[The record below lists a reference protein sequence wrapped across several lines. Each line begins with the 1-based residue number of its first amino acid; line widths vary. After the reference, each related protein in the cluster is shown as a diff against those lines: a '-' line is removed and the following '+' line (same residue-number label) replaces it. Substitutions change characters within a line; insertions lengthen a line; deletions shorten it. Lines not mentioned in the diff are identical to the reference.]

1 MDNSQSSFLNTPPS
15 ISLPKGGGA
24 IRDLGEKFTANP
36 VTGTSSISVPI
47 YVSPGR
53 SGFSPQLNLSY
64 DSGAGNGWFGLG
76 WNLALPSITRKTD
89 KGLPR
94 YLDDVESDVF
104 ILSGAE
110 DLVPILMDEAG
121 TQRFEKSRTVAG
133 RTYSIRRYRPR
144 VEGFFAR
151 IERWS
156 NVNDSTDV
164 FWRSISRENITTWY
178 GRTRESRIFDPENA
192 AHVFQWFICETYDD
206 RGNAIVYRYKPE
218 DSAGMLT
225 SQSHEFNRSSSSRS
239 ANRYLKRLFYGNNDP
254 YLPQLNETA
263 EWPLPPNAAPWN
275 PISSTD
281 SGLESVDASRNWHFE
296 LVFDYGEHDRER
308 PLPTDTSKWVPRN
321 DPFSIYRPTFEVR
334 TYRLCQRVLMFH
346 HFENEGGVDINC
358 LVRATDLTYSY
369 EVKLS
374 PSIDPIFSFL
384 RKVQVTS
391 YRRDDQGGYF
401 KKSLPPVTF
410 EYSAAEIDETIHQVD
425 AESLQNL
432 PSGLDG
438 SDYQWIDLDGEAL
451 PGVLTQQGGAL
462 FYKRN
467 LSPINTTVP
476 VNVNDEARVEARFS
490 TVESVSEQPVL
501 VTTDTKRYQL
511 LDLSGDGQL
520 DLVDFDDVAPGFY
533 ERTENQGW
541 KTLTSFESLP
551 VVDWNNPNLKFIDLT
566 GDGHADILISE
577 LEVFT
582 WYPSLGEEGFSEAEH
597 VPRFFDEQ
605 KGPAVIFADGTESI
619 FVADFSG
626 DGLSDIVRVRNG
638 QVCYWPNL
646 GYGRFGAQVLMDNSP
661 WFDRPDQ
668 FDGRRLRLADIDGSG
683 LTDIIYL
690 ASDGVQLYFN
700 QSGNGLSDKSSLNQ
714 FPRVDDVSWITAL
727 DLLGIGTACLAWST
741 PLPGA
746 DRREIRYID
755 LMSGQK
761 PHLLTKVKN
770 NLGVETTVQYA
781 PSTKFY
787 LLDKL
792 RGRPWITRLPF
803 PVHCVERVAVY
814 DKWRNT
820 TFTTSYSYHH
830 GYFDGVE
837 REFRGFGR
845 VDQIDTEDYGKFS
858 AGNIFSPYITDD
870 QTLYQPPVK
879 TSTWFHTGVFI
890 DEGQI
895 LSHYAEEYFPN
906 SLLAARPE
914 LAQALS
920 SFKENELPEP
930 DFADADLSVDEWRE
944 ALRACKGTPL
954 RQETYELDVDSL
966 KQGIEKPVRLFS
978 TTYHNCH
985 IDRLQRQ
992 GINQHAVFLVTES
1005 EAISYHYEL
1014 DLRAAGVKPDPR
1026 VTHTLNLNIDEFG
1039 QVLQSVSV
1047 AYPRLN
1053 KGPDTDLPAQIR
1065 QLAADVQAELHL
1077 GYSENVFTQQLLE
1090 ADFPDVNRLPLLCE
1104 SILYELTGIGPADAD
1119 DQTTADERD
1128 DVYFSL
1134 DELRAF
1140 RLSERYQTSGRS
1152 VSFLD
1157 YHKLPDG
1164 TPQKRLVER
1173 VRTLYFD
1180 DASNTA
1186 PPNRKLDFGHHGP
1199 RGFKYEDYKLAL
1211 TNDLLD
1217 SVFKRQSENGIE
1229 DLLALE
1235 VETGVSAR
1243 SKLDEPVQAGSEY
1256 FKSGYIPGTAIDP
1269 SFTSQYWMRSGTSA
1283 FAASAQDHFFLPT
1296 EYNDPFGK
1304 STSVIHD
1311 KYDLFS
1317 ETFTDPLGNT
1327 IKVKEF
1333 DYRVLS
1339 PIVLEDQNGNQSAVV
1354 FDTVGLPVAS
1364 ALTGKGGIES
1374 GDNLN
1379 TLDLDIATDEIEHFL
1394 TTSYSDNKPRQWLAN
1409 STLRFIYDFGAHVE
1423 NDGSVTYEVRPAAA
1437 CGIARETH
1445 KQAGTATDLQVA
1457 IEYSDGMGSVLVKKT
1472 QAEPDPDNTSTD
1484 RPLRWIA
1491 NRKTIFN
1498 NKGKPVKQYE
1508 PFFSDTEHRFE
1519 ATEAQ
1524 REVGVTPVMYYDA
1537 VGRLIRN
1544 ESPDG
1549 SYSRVEFTP
1558 WEVASFDAN
1567 DTVGEPNNK
1576 WFDKHSGVNAPS
1588 EDQRAAS
1595 LALVHHNTPAL
1606 TVLDSLGRDVIAV
1619 AHNRIEDPN
1628 GSHTVAGRTY
1638 RDEFNLTFTKLDA
1651 EGKPL
1656 WIRDAVGN
1664 LVMQYIIA
1672 TNSVPGYDIAGNLL
1686 FQHSMD
1692 AGDRWTLMDAAG
1704 KPFFGWDFNNR
1715 QDGAASFIA
1724 ERRVFFFEYD
1734 ALHRPVSSWL
1744 RTNNDAR
1751 QLIERFEYR
1760 DARDNDASALLNNLQ
1775 GQLVRHFD
1783 PSGLMEVVKRDF
1795 KGNTLQINRTLNN
1808 QPQQSLVDWQGVP
1821 QDRLEAETF
1830 TKISEY
1836 DALNR
1841 ITKFYNWHLGEG
1853 TRVAVYEPSYNERG
1867 LPKSRK
1873 LTVRATK
1880 TAAGADTGTAVE
1892 NDAIRELRYNEK
1904 GQKTYL
1910 GLGNGTLTQ
1919 YEYAPET
1926 FRLIHIFTTR
1936 PGSER
1941 PFVDRHSNLVD
1952 ASVVQEL
1959 NYTYDPVG
1967 NITEVADE
1975 AYKPVFFSNA
1985 IVEPKC
1991 LYEYDALYRL
2001 IKATGREN
2009 FQLTGAPTHLE
2020 GNPAEVSFP
2029 VADPNALRR
2038 YTQTYAYDPAGNI
2051 KQVSHDGGT
2060 TGSWTRDYAY
2070 AFEDPTQ
2077 PASNRLSQTWTGGT
2091 NGRANAVTYL
2101 HDLHGNMLNLERTDP
2116 RFNMRWDYRDMLAGI
2131 DLGGGGVAYYQYDA
2145 SRQRTRKRIEK
2156 QNGSTGF
2163 WERIYL
2169 GGFELYRRYTG
2180 DGSVLVEEIETHHLF
2195 EGEERVL
2202 LVDDVITASN
2212 AANPRP
2218 DGLTVGA
2225 QTLFRYQ
2232 YSNHLGSASLEL
2244 DEERKIISYEEFHP
2258 YGTSAYRFA
2267 RSGSE
2272 VPPKRYRH
2280 ASAERDG
2287 ESGLTYNGS
2296 RYYAVAIARWISAD
2310 PIGIRGGLN
2319 LFAYC
2324 HNAPI
2329 QRIDPSGT
2337 ADLGTNAENLRLQQ
2351 QDAANAA
2358 RAKAG
2363 LQPVRVVT
2371 QRAIDPVSGR
2381 MLTRREEGSV
2391 VPDEVRLAN
2400 SPKDEGGVLQ
2410 LKARNLNS
2418 EANSSA
2424 DAMAGDLV
2432 EAIEQTSGDV
2442 QAAKSAGLV
2451 RPNAKGQVLLMIA
2464 DSPSADPNVAKALA
2478 NEIKTQIKAGTGK
2491 LGTAVAAAVEANA
2504 TNVKGVTVTTLADLA
2519 EARDAANSFSPPE
2532 PSPASTP
2539 ESPAGQLPVE
2549 PENVTAAAEGKFS
2562 LAGVLGHPATGLVV
2576 TAVLKKFT
2584 QPIAEN
2590 IINEVSAYETNRM
2603 LADFGAPPMTA
2614 DEVSKL
2620 APQHEAFT
2628 KAAFAAM
2635 PPVIDIGAA
2644 ATSSVFSA
2652 FITDIIARPWITE
2665 FYKQYPTTIDA
2676 MRIWGQ

>member
-1 MDNSQSSFLNTPPS
+1 MLDLPSRQETTRDNSPSSFLNPPPS

-36 VTGTSSISVPI
+36 VTGTSSMSVPI

-64 DSGAGNGWFGLG
+64 DSGEGNGVFGLG
-76 WNLALPSITRKTD
+76 WNLALPCITRKTD

-110 DLVPILMDEAG
+110 DLVPILTDQAG
-121 TQRFEKSRTVAG
+121 TQRYEKSRTVAG
-133 RTYSIRRYRPR
+133 RTYSVRRYRPR
-144 VEGFFAR
+144 VEGLFAR

-156 NVNDSTDV
+156 NINDSTDV
-164 FWRSISRENITTWY
+164 FWRSISRDNITTLY
-178 GRTRESRIFDPENA
+178 GRTRESRIFDPDNPE
-192 AHVFQWFICETYDD
+192 HIFQWFICETYDD

-218 DSAGMLT
+218 DSAGVRT
-225 SQSHEFNRSSSSRS
+225 SQAHELNRSSSSRS
-239 ANRYLKRLFYGNNDP
+239 ANRYLKRVFYGNNDP
-254 YLPQLNETA
+254 YLPRLNETD
-263 EWPLPPNAAPWN
+263 EWPLPPNAAPWD

-281 SGLESVDASRNWHFE
+281 LGLESVDASGNFHFE
-296 LVFDYGEHDRER
+296 LVFDYGEHDDAN
-308 PLPTDTSKWVPRN
+308 PLPADTSEWLRRN
-321 DPFSIYRPTFEVR
+321 DPFSIYRATFEVR

-346 HFENEGGVDINC
+346 HFENEPRVDINC
-358 LVRATDLTYSY
+358 LVRATNLTYSY
-369 EVKLS
+369 EVKPS
-374 PSIDPIFSFL
+374 PAIDPIFSFL
-384 RKVQVTS
+384 TKVQITS

-401 KKSLPPVTF
+401 KRSLPPVTF

-432 PSGLDG
+432 PGGLDG

-467 LSPINTTVP
+467 LSPINATVTA
-476 VNVNDEARVEARFS
+476 NENNEARVEARFS
-490 TVESVSEQPVL
+490 SIESVTRQPVL
-501 VTTDTKRYQL
+501 INGDTKRYQL

-520 DLVDFDDVAPGFY
+520 DLVDFDDVVPGFY

-541 KTLTSFESLP
+541 KTLTSFDSLP

-577 LEVFT
+577 LDVFT

-619 FVADFSG
+619 FLADFSG

-668 FDGRRLRLADIDGSG
+668 FDGRRLRLADVDGSG
-683 LTDIIYL
+683 LTDIVYL

-700 QSGNGLSDKSSLNQ
+700 QSGNGWSAGRRLNE
-714 FPRVDDVSWITAL
+714 FPRIDDVSWIAAL
-727 DLLGIGTACLAWST
+727 DLLGIGTACLAWSS

-770 NLGVETTVQYA
+770 NLGVETTIQYA

-792 RGRPWITRLPF
+792 QGKPWITRLPF

-814 DKWRNT
+814 DKWRNA

-845 VDQIDTEDYGKFS
+845 VDQIDAEDYGRFS
-858 AGNIFSPYITDD
+858 AGNTSSPYITDD

-879 TSTWFHTGVFI
+879 TSTWFHTGAFI
-890 DEGQI
+890 DERQI

-906 SLLAARPE
+906 SLVASRPE
-914 LAQALS
+914 LAPTLR

-930 DFADADLSVDEWRE
+930 DFADTDLSVDEWRE

-954 RQETYELDVDSL
+954 RQEIYELDVDSL

-985 IDRLQRQ
+985 IDRLQQQ

-1014 DLRAAGVKPDPR
+1014 DLRTAGVKPDPR

-1053 KGPDTDLPAQIR
+1053 NGPDTTLPAEVR

-1077 GYSENVFTQQLLE
+1077 AYTENIFTRELLE
-1090 ADFPDVNRLPLLCE
+1090 DDHIDANRLPLLCE
-1104 SILYELTGIGPADAD
+1104 SILYDLTGIGPADAD
-1119 DQTTADERD
+1119 DQTTADDRD
-1128 DVYFSL
+1128 NIYFSL
-1134 DELRAF
+1134 DELRAY
-1140 RLSERYQTSGRS
+1140 RLSERYQTAGKS

-1164 TPQKRLVER
+1164 TAQKRLVER

-1180 DASNTA
+1180 DASNSA
-1186 PPNRKLDFGHHGP
+1186 PPTRKLDFGQHGP
-1199 RGFKYEDYKLAL
+1199 RGFKYENYKLAL
-1211 TNDLLD
+1211 TGDLLD
-1217 SVFKRQSENGIE
+1217 SVFKRQSENGTE
-1229 DLLALE
+1229 DLLAAE
-1235 VETGVSAR
+1235 IETGVSAR
-1243 SKLDEPVQAGSEY
+1243 SKLDERVQAGSEY

-1269 SFTSQYWMRSGTSA
+1269 SFAAQYWMRSGTSA
-1283 FAASAQDHFFLPT
+1283 FAANAHEHFFLPT
-1296 EYNDPFGK
+1296 DYIDPFGK
-1304 STSVIHD
+1304 STSVRYD
-1311 KYDLFS
+1311 KYDLFI
-1317 ETFTDPLGNT
+1317 ETFTDPLSNT

-1339 PIVLEDQNGNQSAVV
+1339 PKVLEDQNGNQSAVV
-1354 FDTVGLPVAS
+1354 FDTLGMPVAS
-1364 ALTGKGGIES
+1364 ALMGKGGIES
-1374 GDNLN
+1374 GDDLN
-1379 TLDLDIATDEIEHFL
+1379 ALELDIAIDEIERFL
-1394 TTSYSDNKPRQWLAN
+1394 TTSYSDGKPHQWLAN
-1409 STLRFIYDFGAHVE
+1409 STLRFIYDFGVHVE

-1445 KQAGTATDLQVA
+1445 KLAATNIQVT
-1457 IEYSDGMGSVLVKKT
+1457 IQYSDGTGSVLVAKT
-1472 QAEPDPDNTSTD
+1472 QAEPDPEDTSTD

-1491 NRKTIFN
+1491 NGKTIFN

-1508 PFFSDTEHRFE
+1508 PFFSDTEHRFV

-1537 VGRLIRN
+1537 VGRQIRS

-1558 WEVASFDAN
+1558 WHVASFDAN
-1567 DTVGEPNNK
+1567 DTVGEPNNG
-1576 WFDKHSGVNAPS
+1576 WFDKHTEVNASS
-1588 EDQRAAS
+1588 EDKRAAS

-1619 AHNRIEDPN
+1619 AHNRIEDQN
-1628 GSHTVAGRTY
+1628 GSYTVAGRTY
-1638 RDEFNLTFTKLDA
+1638 RDEFYLTFTKLDA

-1656 WIRDAVGN
+1656 WIRDPNGN
-1664 LVMQYIIA
+1664 LVMQYIIS

-1704 KPFFGWDFNNR
+1704 KPLLGWDFNNR
-1715 QDGAASFIA
+1715 QDTDDGFID

-1734 ALHRPVSSWL
+1734 ELHRPVSSWL
-1744 RTNNDAR
+1744 RINNDAR

-1760 DARDNDASALLNNLQ
+1760 DARDNDAAALLNNLQ

-1808 QPQQSLVDWQGVP
+1808 QPQQSLIDWQGDP
-1821 QDRLEAETF
+1821 QARLEAETF

-1841 ITKFYNWHLGEG
+1841 ITKYYNWHLGDG
-1853 TRVAVYEPSYNERG
+1853 KRVAIYEPSYNERG
-1867 LPKSRK
+1867 LLKSQK

-1880 TAAGADTGTAVE
+1880 SETGADIDEAIE
-1892 NDAIRELRYNEK
+1892 KDAIREIRYNEK
-1904 GQKTYL
+1904 GQKIYL
-1910 GLGNGTLTQ
+1910 RLGNDTLTQ

-1926 FRLIHIFTTR
+1926 FRLIQIFTTR

-1941 PFVDRHSNLVD
+1941 LFVNRHSNLAD

-1967 NITEVADE
+1967 NITEISDE
-1975 AYKPVFFSNA
+1975 AYEPVFFNNA
-1985 IVEPKC
+1985 IVEPKN

-2001 IKATGREN
+2001 INATGRESS
-2009 FQLTGAPTHLE
+2009 QLNGAPTHLE

-2029 VADPNALRR
+2029 VVDPNALRK

-2051 KQVSHDGGT
+2051 KQVSHQAPT

-2077 PASNRLSQTWTGGT
+2077 QASNRLWQTWTGGT
-2091 NGRANAVTYL
+2091 NGRAIAVTYL
-2101 HDLHGNMLNLERTDP
+2101 HDLHGNMLNLERSDP
-2116 RFNMRWDYRDMLAGI
+2116 RFNMRWDYRDMIATI
-2131 DLGGGGVAYYQYDA
+2131 DLGGGGIAYYQYDS

-2180 DGSVLVEEIETHHLF
+2180 DGSVLVEEIETHHLS
-2195 EGEERVL
+2195 EGEQRVL
-2202 LVDDVITASN
+2202 LVDDVITASD
-2212 AANPRP
+2212 AASARP
-2218 DGLTVGA
+2218 DGLTVNA

-2232 YSNHLGSASLEL
+2232 YSNHLGSACLEL
-2244 DEERKIISYEEFHP
+2244 DQDRNIISYEEFHP
-2258 YGTSAYRFA
+2258 HGTSAYRA
-2267 RSGSE
+2267 SGSN
-2272 VPPKRYRH
+2272 VKAPPKRFRFTGM
-2280 ASAERDG
+2280 ERDE
-2287 ESGLTYNGS
+2287 ESGLNYH
-2296 RYYAVAIARWISAD
+2296 RARFLAAWLGVWLS
-2310 PIGIRGGLN
+2310 P
-2319 LFAYC
+2319 
-2324 HNAPI
+2324 
-2329 QRIDPSGT
+2329 DPSFVNNDLNTFRYVRNNSVNLIDRTGEAGVQANKGVGDARRTDLAT
-2337 ADLGTNAENLRLQQ
+2337 ALDKSKPPGQIVLQEQTLKDPATGKTANNVGPEGPNVENPQRGQALR
-2351 QDAANAA
+2351 
-2358 RAKAG
+2358 
-2363 LQPVRVVT
+2363 
-2371 QRAIDPVSGR
+2371 
-2381 MLTRREEGSV
+2381 TRRQHDVALLDKPSKTAVSLESATTEEA
-2391 VPDEVRLAN
+2391 LLH
-2400 SPKDEGGVLQ
+2400 PKKYL
-2410 LKARNLNS
+2410 
-2418 EANSSA
+2418 
-2424 DAMAGDLV
+2424 
-2432 EAIEQTSGDV
+2432 
-2442 QAAKSAGLV
+2442 QAAK
-2451 RPNAKGQVLLMIA
+2451 
-2464 DSPSADPNVAKALA
+2464 DS
-2478 NEIKTQIKAGTGK
+2478 
-2491 LGTAVAAAVEANA
+2491 AAVRQGFGYVHEGEFYQYLGG
-2504 TNVKGVTVTTLADLA
+2504 TTTTGDVPQGKWEPIPLGVSPTEVERTVIYPQPEQLEFDFQ
-2519 EARDAANSFSPPE
+2519 AREPAPSVAPTSSPVQTAPAQE
-2532 PSPASTP
+2532 PAVNSTP
-2539 ESPAGQLPVE
+2539 VEAPVSIGSK
-2549 PENVTAAAEGKFS
+2549 TSGMAM
-2562 LAGVLGHPATGLVV
+2562 LGEVATHPATGFIVGS
-2576 TAVLKKFT
+2576 VLKHFT
-2584 QPIAEN
+2584 QPISMK
-2590 IINEVSAYETNRM
+2590 IVNEVGTYETNRM
-2603 LADFGAPPMTA
+2603 LADFGGPPMTA
-2614 DEVSKL
+2614 DESSKL
-2620 APQHEAFT
+2620 APQHQAFVEST
-2628 KAAFAAM
+2628 FAAM

-2644 ATSSVFSA
+2644 AVSSVYSA
-2652 FITDIIARPWITE
+2652 VVTDLIARPWITE